1 MKTFSRVTMLATM
14 VLSICSCHSNDDLII
29 HKDTDNKIYVSYM
42 SSPSSV
48 LPNGNLGADIY
59 INRHLSDSVYY
70 GMCFGNKTATIN
82 KNFDFRTLYL
92 SASIDCIPS
101 SHSSADNSSVRILA
115 GHDTDYIVAMR
126 IGAKD
131 NADGDFPNST
141 NKFTGGF
148 HGYDSETSGPF
159 TPTMYEISKM
169 VYVDGKPAN
178 IDTATYCDSVRVVVV
193 NLIQGSNTEKADG
206 SGRNIL
212 KQTITLYASAE
223 KEDYDIDVQL
233 ATLEDIYMYQVN
245 GLCFYNDFDYIQFIG
260 KTASGYYPKGEV
272 KRSEDKNVHTIRQ
285 TDLTYYFDV
294 YMDLDCG
301 LATGTNN
308 DDDFNASIESACK
321 SYFNLV
327 SKTRDGMFLPQDSNV
342 KFRGG
347 YRFGLVK

>member
-1 MKTFSRVTMLATM
+1 MAMLVTM
-14 VLSICSCHSNDDLII
+14 VPSICSCYSNDDII
-29 HKDTDNKIYVSYM
+29 INKDTDTDNKLYVSYET
-42 SSPSSV
+42 SPSSV
-48 LPNGNLGADIY
+48 LPNGNLSANIY
-59 INRHLSDSVYY
+59 INRHIEDSIYY

-82 KNFDFRTLYL
+82 KNFDFKSLYL
-92 SASIDCIPS
+92 SASIDSIPS
-101 SHSSADNSSVRILA
+101 SHSSAGNSSVRILA

-126 IGAKD
+126 IGAKF
-131 NADGDFPNST
+131 NADGDFSSST
-141 NKFTGGF
+141 YKFTGGF

-178 IDTATYCDSVRVVVV
+178 IDTAAYCDSVRVVVV
-193 NLIQGSNTEKADG
+193 NLIQGSNTEKANG

-212 KQTITLYASAE
+212 KQTITLDTSAD

-233 ATLEDIYMYQVN
+233 APLEDIYMYQVN

-260 KTASGYYPKGEV
+260 KTTSEYYPKEEV
-272 KRSEDKNVHTIRQ
+272 IRFADKSVHTIRQ
-285 TDLTYYFDV
+285 TDLTHFFDV
-294 YMDLDCG
+294 YMDLDYG

-308 DDDFNASIESACK
+308 DDAFNASIESACK

-327 SKTRDGMFLPQDSNV
+327 SKTRDGMFLPQDSIV